1 MKKFKNKL
9 KKIKRVHIILVILI
23 SIFFS
28 ISTLNTTYFQGFT
41 KLNKKSSQSVKLN
54 SKLEK
59 LTKELK
65 YIQKTNPKNF
75 KDLTEIKKQIKK
87 FEIKI
92 QQQEKNERTVQRFSL
107 PNDINLCEFD
117 IDNDGLDNSI
127 DNCPFT
133 HHPHPNSICN
143 EMVIDLRNTDNDVN
157 LNIQATCDNDEESD
171 CELQITFHDDFNDCP
186 NNGVRLEGL
195 AECSYV
201 IPRGSS
207 LTIEK
212 QYQTNFQPYIYIGGN
227 ISELSFEDS
236 DIEHVKRLGDLGLK
250 RLQNTFNNID
260 TLKSITGEANLTDT
274 NIGQFLSHSSIK
286 SLDASYWQISPQTSF
301 ALSFQLTSNLEYINF
316 SNLNFTG
323 VTVNNLRSG
332 HLRNIKN
339 IFLVNITSPDNLFN
353 ALNNGPRPEANIILG
368 STDYNDIILDNNGD
382 RRYFQNDTL
391 YCNTIDQDGNS
402 INQGLDCLPMTF
414 TDENNNGYEDHLE
427 ACGRIQSPLRVSTN
441 ECNFDTDQDSID
453 DSIDNCPFTFNP
465 QQTDSDENGMGDAC
479 EDMLFDLD
487 GSTDQNPSPNAILD
501 IKIRC
506 LTSQNG
512 CNFTIDFQDDSDQCP
527 GGGNFRA
534 GLCEYNFLRQ
544 TPTIQKEYSIPYVE
558 DVSIKGNIDQ
568 ITFNNSDIISVKRL
582 GNLKLK
588 NQLRM
593 LSRRIGRH
601 KLNNL
606 QGEFEFENL
615 NTLAEILQDTEIRN
629 LNIYHW
635 DISNINSLRYAFAL
649 NQNLDTVNLSTWN
662 FRSNINTD
670 YTLLRSNI
678 NNLFLQNINL
688 NENLNT
694 FKKLID
700 EAQVQNLFL
709 KSTDLSDLASFI
721 RTSNL
726 RNTTFFCDTRD
737 ENNAPINMGINCQPM
752 PFNDLNFN
760 GIDDDQ
766 EAVCLDP
773 NDLDTDQ
780 DGTRD
785 TDDNC
790 PEIENTDQ
798 SDIDQDGQG
807 DICDDDI
814 DGDNI
819 ANEQDNCPEIPNV
832 DQTDL
837 DEDNIGDQCDNDI
850 DGDSIENEQDN
861 CPAISNPDQA
871 NSDTDRQGDAC
882 DNDAD
887 NDGIENQEDNC
898 PFIEN
903 SNQRN
908 GDGDNFGDACDND
921 FDNDGR
927 TNDRDNC
934 PEIENRN
941 QLDLDDD
948 GQGDACDN
956 DIDGDGAR
964 NAGDNC
970 IDIANPDQRNV
981 DRDEFGDACDNDI
994 DNDGL
999 DNRQDNC
1006 PSFSNVNQE
1015 DQDNDGIGDVCDPDR
1030 DGDGYNNT
1038 QDNCPEIPNADQAD
1052 LDEDQI
1058 GDICDDDID
1067 GDEVLNEDDNCLQ
1080 TPNPSQSD
1088 RDRNGQGD
1096 ACDEDMDGDGFL
1108 NNIDNCPYRA
1118 NRTQRDRDGDGQG
1131 DLCDADIDG
1140 DGLTNGPYRDE
1151 ENGRDNCPY
1160 NANPNQEDIDNDGIG
1175 NVCDIDMDNDG
1186 IVNIPARDNCPSV
1199 SNIDQE
1205 DQDEDGIGDICD
1217 NDLDGDNIPNSND
1230 NCPTVAGTQQGCP
1243 SPEVVHIR
1251 TDRPTQINVLFQ
1263 EIIKPRDSS
1272 LDARNQ
1278 HYRSRNMFLSPQQH
1292 QLLFYS
1298 NQNPSQI
1305 SCYFGMFFD
1314 ENDIARYN
1322 NRTIPNDPGWF
1333 LSSFDNEYSVTTA
1346 FRYRPNTP
1354 YDPPS
1359 PWLINCPTYI
1369 SMNEQVYYS
1378 YNNGIQISASNYNNN
1393 GLQLKLKKNN
1403 NDELL
1408 IAGDSSQVAVAFSFE
1423 NGDLKLTDQC
1433 HNAESPEITN
1443 GDYFMINSLES
1454 TPQTY
1459 NQQNNASQADLRDH
1473 FNTELYN
1480 PNYAFKITRNEP
1492 DENYIN
1498 IELVE
1503 VQNIITCQ

>member
-1 MKKFKNKL
+1 MKKFTRIL
-9 KKIKRVHIILVILI
+9 KKIKRVHIVLIILI

-54 SKLEK
+54 SKLQK

-87 FEIKI
+87 FELKI

-171 CELQITFHDDFNDCP
+171 CELQITFHDNFNNCP
-186 NNGVRLEGL
+186 SNGVRLEGL

-339 IFLVNITSPDNLFN
+339 IFLVNITSPENLFN
-353 ALNNGPRPEANIILG
+353 ALNDGPRPEANIILG

-487 GSTDQNPSPNAILD
+487 GSTDQNPSPNAFFYTTLI
-501 IKIRC
+501 
-506 LTSQNG
+506 
-512 CNFTIDFQDDSDQCP
+512 CNKPNCNIGINFQDNTQDCPDQ
-527 GGGNFRA
+527 GV
-534 GLCEYNFLRQ
+534 YNNGYCNYQLSN
-544 TPTIQKEYSIPYVE
+544 TSKDITKEYDQPIINNI
-558 DVSIKGNIDQ
+558 SIKGTIDRLHL
-568 ITFNNSDIISVKRL
+568 NNSDVKTLQRL
-582 GNLKLK
+582 GNL
-588 NQLRM
+588 
-593 LSRRIGRH
+593 
-601 KLNNL
+601 NL
-606 QGEFEFENL
+606 TDAAYLLYFNHELQTTEFKGEFETSNV
-615 NTLAEILQDTEIRN
+615 NSIRN
-629 LNIYHW
+629 LVSNTNIRDLNLYHW
-635 DISNINSLRYAFAL
+635 DVSNIINFQNAFIENSQLSR
-649 NQNLDTVNLSTWN
+649 VNFSTWN
-662 FRSNINTD
+662 IKNNANVTNILNN
-670 YTLLRSNI
+670 SSVE
-678 NNLFLQNINL
+678 NLFLQNVNFNRNL
-688 NENLNT
+688 NNIRNLLNARS
-694 FKKLID
+694 I
-700 EAQVQNLFL
+700 QNIYLG
-709 KSTDLSDLASFI
+709 KTDLSIIIDHIRNSNHLRNASFFCN
-721 RTSNL
+721 T
-726 RNTTFFCDTRD
+726 RN
-737 ENNAPINMGINCQPM
+737 ENNTPINMGINCQPM

-790 PEIENTDQ
+790 PEIANPDQ

-819 ANEQDNCPEIPNV
+819 ENEQDNCPEIPNV

-837 DEDNIGDQCDNDI
+837 DEDNIGDQCDNDM

-934 PEIENRN
+934 PAISNPDQANSDTDR
-941 QLDLDDD
+941 
-948 GQGDACDN
+948 QGDACDN
-956 DIDGDGAR
+956 DADNDGIENQEDNCPFIENSNQRNGDGD
-964 NAGDNC
+964 N
-970 IDIANPDQRNV
+970 
-981 DRDEFGDACDNDI
+981 FGDACDNDI

-1151 ENGRDNCPY
+1151 ENGRDNCPF
-1160 NANPNQEDIDNDGIG
+1160 NANPNQEDMDNDGIG

-1359 PWLINCPTYI
+1359 PWLINCPIQYDI
-1369 SMNEQVYYS
+1369 LNEGVYWA
-1378 YNNGIQISASNYNNN
+1378 YNTGIQISASNYNNN
-1393 GLQLKLKKNN
+1393 GLQLKLKRNN

-1443 GDYFMINSLES
+1443 GDYFMINSIES
-1454 TPQTY
+1454 TTQTT
-1459 NQQNNASQADLRDH
+1459 NQQNNASQAELRDH

-1480 PNYAFKITRNEP
+1480 PNYAFKITRNDPE
-1492 DENYIN
+1492 EEYIN

-1503 VQNIITCQ
+1503 VQNTITCQ